1 MRCII
6 HCPGGHKGGGAVAVL
21 LALIVFVGVMIF
33 AQELQTLVVIAMI
46 TVYGLSALGIAWIA
60 NMWRKE
66 YVEMRGSIR
75 GALTQGTGASQ
86 SIPAQITAIN
96 GLQLAS
102 PESLEDT
109 LVLPAIERGGAQLRD
124 EGFLSPAQLDRLMV
138 RYHEGRGARNGNG
151 KRPGWKQN

>member
-21 LALIVFVGVMIF
+21 LALIVFGGVMLF
-33 AQELQTLVVIAMI
+33 AQELEMLVTIAMV
-46 TVYGLSALGIAWIA
+46 TVYGLSALGIAWVA
-60 NMWRKE
+60 NVFRKE
-66 YVEMRGSIR
+66 YVETRSQLR
-75 GALTQGTGASQ
+75 ARQLTRAIGASQ

-96 GLQLAS
+96 GRQLAS
-102 PESLEDT
+102 LENLEDT

-138 RYHEGRGARNGNG
+138 RYHESQETRNG
-151 KRPGWKQN
+151 KSQGWKQN